1 MRRCLT
7 AFGTLGLSVLLATA
21 GARAEPVKIRLA
33 WVTPVATWGSLLLEK
48 KDLAKHLG
56 QSYVL
61 EPVRF
66 QGTPLM
72 ITAMANGELEIG
84 NLAYSTFALAV
95 QNARMDDLRIIADEF
110 QDGAEGY
117 YSNEFLVL
125 KDSPIE
131 KVADL
136 KGKVLATNAA
146 GSAIDIAMRAMLR
159 RHGLEDKR
167 DYSVTETQ
175 FPLMRAMLDEKK
187 VAMIQGT
194 LPFSLDPELRKIA
207 RTLFTSKDAI
217 GRSQFVFWTARKAFL
232 DKNRAAMA
240 DFMEDAL
247 RIERWFFDPANH
259 EEVMQIASRITKQP
273 PERFSW
279 AFTKADFY
287 RDPNMLPDLA
297 ALQSNVNTTRD
308 LGFVKI
314 DIDVQKFADLSLAQE
329 AARRLK

>member
-1 MRRCLT
+1 
-7 AFGTLGLSVLLATA
+7 
-21 GARAEPVKIRLA
+21 
-33 WVTPVATWGSLLLEK
+33 
-48 KDLAKHLG
+48 
-56 QSYVL
+56 
-61 EPVRF
+61 
-66 QGTPLM
+66 M

-95 QNARMDDLRIIADEF
+95 QNAKLDDLRVIADEF
-110 QDGAEGY
+110 QDGVEGY

-125 KDSPIE
+125 KDSGIE
-131 KVADL
+131 KVGDL
-136 KGKVLATNAA
+136 KGKVLATNSA

-167 DYSVTETQ
+167 DYTVVETQ
-175 FPLMRAMLDEKK
+175 FPAMRAMLEEKK

-194 LPFSLDPELRKIA
+194 LPFSLDPELKKIA
-207 RTLFTSKDAI
+207 RPLFTSKDAI

-232 DKNRAAMA
+232 EKNRAAVA

-259 EEVMQIASRITKQP
+259 DEVMQIASRITKQP

-287 RDPNMLPDLA
+287 RDPNMLPDLG
-297 ALQSNVNTTRD
+297 ALQSNINTTRE

-314 DIDVQKFADLSLAQE
+314 DIDVPKFADLSFAQE
-329 AARRLK
+329 AAKRLK